1 MGEDHVLSINLGV
14 KLVIP
19 FIFTDIQ
26 GVKTWLFDKTIGV
39 CFVWRWCVY
48 FVIDF
53 LIMSG

>member
-1 MGEDHVLSINLGV
+1 MGEDHVLSV

-26 GVKTWLFDKTIGV
+26 GVKTWLFDKIIGV

-53 LIMSG
+53 